1 MHRVVEPAILYFG
14 TPVVLIST
22 KNEDG
27 TFNLAPISSA
37 FWLGWRCVIGIG
49 TNTKTSIN
57 MLRTRECVLNL
68 PSVNEVGAVNK
79 LARLTGC
86 NPVPARKLGK
96 GYRYEPNKFH
106 AAGLTPV
113 VSEVVDALCVKECP
127 VQLEAVIRSINPIG
141 EDDEKL
147 KSRIVSYE
155 LKIVK
160 IRVDDRILIDDDLN
174 RIDPDKW
181 RPLIMSFQ
189 HFYGLG
195 NRIHESILAEIPES
209 LYKMVKDG
217 DQKSG

>member
-57 MLRTRECVLNL
+57 MNRTRECVLNL
-68 PSVNEVGAVNK
+68 PSVNEVRAVNK

-86 NPVPARKLGK
+86 NPVPSRKLEK

-106 AAGLTPV
+106 VADLTPMA
-113 VSEVVDALCVKECP
+113 SEVVDAPGVKECP
-127 VQLEAVIRSINPIG
+127 VQLEAVVTSVSPIG

-147 KSRIVSYE
+147 KNRIICYE

-160 IRVDDRILIDDDLN
+160 IRVDDHITVDGDLN
-174 RIDPDKW
+174 RVDPDKW
-181 RPLIMSFQ
+181 RPLMMSFQ

-195 NRIHESILAEIPES
+195 NRIPGSILAEIPES
-209 LYKMVKDG
+209 LYKMVKNTDP
-217 DQKSG
+217 